1 MANELKDL
9 IAYLADKI
17 NYEVG
22 EDDSVSMKR
31 PGGGGQEG
39 IFYYSPNLKP
49 WILAQRAL
57 KLLNT
62 PDHSEAIAARCPVA
76 IGNGGVCNRCYEKK
90 GGWCSRATGLNCCR
104 CGEQQTKVVLC
115 HECAKAETID
125 ELERVKAGIVGD
137 TTALGVIAAINRELA
152 ALRGGEGK

>member
-62 PDHSEAIAARCPVA
+62 PDHSEAIAA
-76 IGNGGVCNRCYEKK
+76 
-90 GGWCSRATGLNCCR
+90 
-104 CGEQQTKVVLC
+104 
-115 HECAKAETID
+115 
-125 ELERVKAGIVGD
+125 LERVRSNICDHGARFIDQGFGIGCWVVPKS
-137 TTALGVIAAINRELA
+137 AVINEIDRELA
-152 ALRGGEGK
+152 QLRGGKEAK